1 MSMQPSIFGKD
12 LASIEFADIV
22 TFCNEQPKE
31 GLGLDYKKDLSSL
44 SNVVKTLVSFANT
57 NGGWLIV
64 GVEDED
70 DAPKL
75 PVTGMKNDDNF
86 EQRINNSIV
95 ASVSPIVLPTY
106 KKCVS
111 PDGKQALLVAYMPP
125 SQSAPHFMEYKG
137 KHVLFIRVAD
147 RSKSQEWEEYA
158 SAPQWEML
166 RNRRQASIDLRGQLL
181 DMMKS
186 AFQSQ
191 AFNRDMEKEMERP
204 ANLASALSPVKYTPR
219 KHYRGSQTITLLPMY
234 PTEQIG
240 DVGTVRHM
248 ITSEAVHN
256 GITMRRPQT
265 PDHRGYDTKIYQNG
279 AYIFHNDEPTDKY
292 YFFGLDTYGTVMN
305 VDPIE
310 LHRSIKEDDGGTK
323 HIWFTDLQLIVMQIV
338 GTLNFA
344 YKSYQ
349 SMGLV
354 GNLLF
359 HAEFSG
365 RDKCLMYFPMTNPQ
379 WAYNV
384 DNPPENITGY
394 YSVRRE
400 IDTNV
405 LADEEAFKQF
415 VAGVAK
421 EILHSFNYGT
431 INEDLLTS
439 LITQAA
445 RSR

>member
-1 MSMQPSIFGKD
+1 MQPSIFGKD
-12 LASIEFADIV
+12 LASVEFADV
-22 TFCNEQPKE
+22 VSFCDQQPKE
-31 GLGLDYKKDLSSL
+31 GLGLDYKKDLSTLES
-44 SNVVKTLVSFANT
+44 VVKTLVSFANT
-57 NGGWLIV
+57 NGGWVIV
-64 GVEDED
+64 GVEDEN

-75 PVTGMKNDDNF
+75 PVTGMKNEDNF
-86 EQRINNSIV
+86 EQRLNNSIV

-111 PDGKQALLVAYMPP
+111 PDGKHALLVAYMPP
-125 SQSAPHFMEYKG
+125 SQSAPHFMEYKS

-147 RSKSQEWEEYA
+147 RSKSQEWEDYA

-166 RNRRQASIDLRGQLL
+166 RNRRQASVDLRVQLL

-186 AFQSQ
+186 AYQSQ
-191 AFNRDMEKEMERP
+191 AFNEDMRKDMESP
-204 ANLASALSPVKYTPR
+204 ATLLTALSPVKYTPR

-234 PTEQIG
+234 PTLQ
-240 DVGTVRHM
+240 VGEVNAVRHM
-248 ITSEAVHN
+248 ITSEPIHN

-279 AYIFHNDEPTDKY
+279 AYVFHDDKPATDNY
-292 YFFGLDTYGTVMN
+292 YFFGLDTYGTVMQ

-310 LHRSIKEDDGGTK
+310 LRRDIKEDDGGTK
-323 HIWFTDLQLIVMQIV
+323 RLWFTDLQLIVMDIV
-338 GTLNFA
+338 GTLKFA
-344 YKSYQ
+344 QKSYK

-365 RDKCLMYFPMTNPQ
+365 QDKCLMYFPMTNPQ
-379 WAYNV
+379 WVYNTE
-384 DNPPENITGY
+384 NPPENITGY
-394 YSVRRE
+394 YSVKRE

-405 LADEEAFKQF
+405 LEDDEAFTQF

-421 EILHSFNYGT
+421 EILYSFNYGT
-431 INEDLLTS
+431 INDDLLTA
-439 LITQAA
+439 LIRQAN
-445 RSR
+445 RSH